1 MMHPLTIVSLWDVI
15 KLDVHHLLASLSY
28 LASTEK
34 YLSMQRRRLIE
45 RSSIDGKSYVTPL
58 GVERLVEIS
67 VCGKRLNRIA
77 HDLDM
82 PATKGCSARLET
94 ELEKAVPHADD
105 LTATHLSGIIREMG
119 NLVSTVHDEL
129 EARIMFVV
137 EPGQVRFYSDEMLFG
152 EEVEEAF
159 PSASQEIAD
168 AGKCRA
174 LERWTA
180 CVVHLMRAVEPALN
194 SLAEHLG
201 VQPDQN
207 WNKALNE
214 IDAKLKEINKSTG
227 GAEGEQ
233 WASEASAHLRVVK
246 NAWRNHA
253 AHGRAR
259 YDKEEA
265 IAIYDN
271 VRPLMR
277 TLARRLSE

>member
-1 MMHPLTIVSLWDVI
+1 MCPTPVRLWIMI
-15 KLDVHHLLASLSY
+15 KLDVHHLLGSISY

-34 YLSMQRRRLIE
+34 YLAMQRRSLIE
-45 RSSIDGKSYVTPL
+45 RSSQDGENYITPL
-58 GVERLVEIS
+58 GVDRLMEIS
-67 VCGKRLNRIA
+67 LCADRLNRIA
-77 HDLDM
+77 QDLDM
-82 PATKGCSARLET
+82 PASRGSSARLKT
-94 ELEKAVPHADD
+94 EIEKAVPYADR
-105 LTATHLSGIIREMG
+105 LTAAQLSGIIREMG

-137 EPGQVRFYSDEMLFG
+137 EPGQVSFYLGEMLFG
-152 EEVEEAF
+152 EAVEDAF
-159 PSASQEIAD
+159 PSASQEIGD
-168 AGKCRA
+168 AGKSRA
-174 LERWTA
+174 LGRWTA
-180 CVVHLMRAVEPALN
+180 CVIHLMRALEPALS

-201 VQPDQN
+201 VQTDQN

-214 IDAKLKEINKSTG
+214 IDAKLREINKSNG
-227 GAEGEQ
+227 GAEAEQ

-265 IAIYDN
+265 IAIYEN

-277 TLARRLSE
+277 TLARRLAE